1 MAKSVDCE
9 RSAVTPEH
17 GQHAHSGDETETST
31 VVDAQVVQEKGPAG
45 RPSPIHE
52 SDDDLEAQ
60 IDDTIGHDV
69 EKVTTNASRGSV
81 LSRLSRKKTKEKLP
95 PTILPLMDL
104 DNGIVGWESQDDPAM
119 PLNFA
124 PFRKW
129 LMIWLLSAITFMTP
143 WSSSILAP
151 ALEQIQSEFHVGS
164 ATLAA
169 MPVSIFLLG
178 YAVGPLVL
186 SPLSEM
192 YGRNM
197 IMIGSNL
204 FFCLWLIGCALAPS
218 INTLIFF
225 RFMCGVGGSA
235 CQTVGGAIIS
245 DLFQISERGKATTVW
260 LMGPILGPSLAPVV
274 GGFVAETIGW
284 RWTNWIS
291 FIPGMLVVA
300 CMVFGNKETNARV
313 LMRIKT
319 EKLRKE
325 LNRPEL
331 QSCYIDPSKHVLSK
345 RQILLLG
352 LTRPIKMLFR
362 SAILFSISLYIAFN
376 YGCLYLLFNTMPT
389 VFGGNY
395 GWSLGVAGLPY
406 FSLMIGYLIS
416 ITIFA
421 IISDRTVVRMT
432 KANNG
437 IYEPEMRIPYCTYF
451 AMLIPISFFWY
462 GWAADK
468 HTHWIVPVIGIIPFS
483 AGIIGVWTPANAYII
498 DAFPEYAASAL
509 AGFAVIRCTIGA
521 FLPLAAPAMYAS
533 LGLGWGTSLLGFVSL
548 AFVPVPF
555 LIFRYGKWMRER
567 WPLTV

>member
-1 MAKSVDCE
+1 
-9 RSAVTPEH
+9 
-17 GQHAHSGDETETST
+17 
-31 VVDAQVVQEKGPAG
+31 
-45 RPSPIHE
+45 
-52 SDDDLEAQ
+52 
-60 IDDTIGHDV
+60 
-69 EKVTTNASRGSV
+69 
-81 LSRLSRKKTKEKLP
+81 
-95 PTILPLMDL
+95 
-104 DNGIVGWESQDDPAM
+104 
-119 PLNFA
+119 
-124 PFRKW
+124 
-129 LMIWLLSAITFMTP
+129 
-143 WSSSILAP
+143 
-151 ALEQIQSEFHVGS
+151 
-164 ATLAA
+164 
-169 MPVSIFLLG
+169 
-178 YAVGPLVL
+178 
-186 SPLSEM
+186 
-192 YGRNM
+192 
-197 IMIGSNL
+197 
-204 FFCLWLIGCALAPS
+204 
-218 INTLIFF
+218 
-225 RFMCGVGGSA
+225 
-235 CQTVGGAIIS
+235 
-245 DLFQISERGKATTVW
+245 
-260 LMGPILGPSLAPVV
+260 
-274 GGFVAETIGW
+274 
-284 RWTNWIS
+284 
-291 FIPGMLVVA
+291 
-300 CMVFGNKETNARV
+300 MVFGNKETNARV
-313 LMRIKT
+313 LMRVKT
-319 EKLRKE
+319 ERLRKE

-331 QSCYIDPSKHVLSK
+331 RSCYIDPSKPVLTN

-406 FSLMIGYLIS
+406 FSLMIGYMIS

-421 IISDRTVVRMT
+421 VVSDRTVVRMT

-462 GWAADK
+462 GWAADN

-533 LGLGWGTSLLGFVSL
+533 LGLGWGTSLLGFISL